1 MAQYPKYA
9 QYLKTDCDWFSE
21 VPKHWTIDRAKWAV
35 TSCQN
40 GAWGAEPN
48 GDDDLVCIRV
58 ADFDRQSLNISTA
71 NLTMRSIPPKER
83 RSRLL
88 KKGDLLL
95 EKSGG
100 GDQQLVGSV
109 VEYNQDFP
117 AVSSNFVAKMG
128 VNDSTNSRFLT
139 YVHAHLY
146 SGRVNYRSIKQTT
159 GIQNLDSDSY
169 LNERIPYPPI
179 DEQRIIARF
188 LDYKTAQI
196 DALIAKK
203 QSLLDKLAEQRM
215 ALISHAVT
223 KGLDPSVAAKESDAA
238 WLGKIPAHWITS
250 RVKFVAKVGNGSTP
264 SRDNPDYWF
273 DGDFPWLNSSVV
285 NREVVDSA
293 DQFVT
298 GVALKECHLPT
309 IEPPAVLVGITG
321 QGKTR
326 GMSSKLTFRATINQH
341 LVYVKPYGGSI
352 NVDYL
357 HYIFERAY
365 AYLRNESDA
374 GGSTKGAITCSQ
386 IENLAI
392 PLPPL
397 AEQQQIVRFVD
408 EDHSRISRLQQKV
421 KAALQRLKEY
431 RSALI
436 TNAVTGKIDV
446 RDFFPTATDEQKEV
460 VHG

>member
-1 MAQYPKYA
+1 MSRYSAYQAYNSYGFPEHWQALRLRFAVKLNPSKNEVQLSDSELVSFVPMDAVGEYGGIRLNENKELA
-9 QYLKTDCDWFSE
+9 EIGSGYTYFRENDVVVAKITPCFENGKGAIAKGLTNGCAFGTTELHVLRVDLDLLDPDFLFYLTVSDWFRDLGESE
-21 VPKHWTIDRAKWAV
+21 MYGAGGQKRVP
-35 TSCQN
+35 
-40 GAWGAEPN
+40 E
-48 GDDDLVCIRV
+48 
-58 ADFDRQSLNISTA
+58 DFIK
-71 NLTMRSIPPKER
+71 NLITGIPPK
-83 RSRLL
+83 
-88 KKGDLLL
+88 
-95 EKSGG
+95 
-100 GDQQLVGSV
+100 
-109 VEYNQDFP
+109 
-117 AVSSNFVAKMG
+117 
-128 VNDSTNSRFLT
+128 
-139 YVHAHLY
+139 
-146 SGRVNYRSIKQTT
+146 
-159 GIQNLDSDSY
+159 
-169 LNERIPYPPI
+169 
-179 DEQRIIARF
+179 DEQRSIAGF
-188 LDYKTAQI
+188 LDYKIAQI
-196 DALIAKK
+196 DSLIAKK
-203 QSLLDKLAEQRM
+203 QSLLDKLTEQRT
-215 ALISHAVT
+215 ALISRAVT
-223 KGLDPSVAAKESDAA
+223 KGLNPSVAARDSGAA
-238 WLGKIPAHWITS
+238 WLGKIPAHWSTS

-264 SRDNPDYWF
+264 SKDNPEYWF

-298 GVALKECHLPT
+298 SVALRECHLP
-309 IEPPAVLVGITG
+309 IIDPPAVLVGITG

-326 GMSSKLTFRATINQH
+326 GMSSKLTFKATINQH
-341 LVYVKPYGGSI
+341 LVYVKPHFDLI

-357 HYIFERAY
+357 HHIFERAY

-421 KAALQRLKEY
+421 KAALQRLQEY

-460 VHG
+460 AHG

>member
-1 MAQYPKYA
+1 MSQYPTYSSYVA
-9 QYLKTDCDWFSE
+9 TDCDWF
-21 VPKHWTIDRAKWAV
+21 PKIPEHWILDRAKWAV
-35 TSCQN
+35 KSCQN
-40 GAWGAEPN
+40 GVWGYEPD

-58 ADFDRQSLNISTA
+58 ADFDRQSLNITTT
-71 NLTMRSIPPKER
+71 NLTMRSIPSKDR
-83 RSRLL
+83 NNRLL
-88 KKGDLLL
+88 KSGDLLL

-100 GDQQLVGSV
+100 GDQQLVGAV
-109 VEYNQDFP
+109 VEYNQEFP
-117 AVSSNFVAKMG
+117 AVSSNFVARME
-128 VNDSTNSRFLT
+128 VNDNTDSRFIV

-146 SGRVNYRSIKQTT
+146 SGRVNYRAIKQTT
-159 GIQNLDSDSY
+159 GIQNLDSSAY
-169 LNERIPYPPI
+169 LNEKIAYPPLE
-179 DEQRIIARF
+179 EQKVIAKF
-188 LDYKTAQI
+188 LDHKTAQI

-203 QSLLDKLAEQRM
+203 QSLLNKLAEQRT
-215 ALISHAVT
+215 ALISQAVT
-223 KGLDPSVAAKESDAA
+223 KGLDPSLATKESGAA
-238 WLGKIPAHWITS
+238 WLGKIPAHWSTS

-298 GVALKECHLPT
+298 GVALKECHLP
-309 IEPPAVLVGITG
+309 IIDPPAVLVGITG

-341 LVYVKPYGGSI
+341 LVYVKPYADSI

-357 HYIFERAY
+357 HHIFERAY

-374 GGSTKGAITCSQ
+374 GGSTKGAITCTQ
-386 IENLAI
+386 IENLEI

-397 AEQQQIVRFVD
+397 AEQEHIVRFVD
-408 EDHSRISRLQQKV
+408 EDYSRISQLKKKV
-421 KAALQRLKEY
+421 ESALQRLQEY

-436 TNAVTGKIDV
+436 TSAVTGKIDV
-446 RDFFPTATDEQKEV
+446 RNYMSSVNATHSEAMR
-460 VHG
+460 